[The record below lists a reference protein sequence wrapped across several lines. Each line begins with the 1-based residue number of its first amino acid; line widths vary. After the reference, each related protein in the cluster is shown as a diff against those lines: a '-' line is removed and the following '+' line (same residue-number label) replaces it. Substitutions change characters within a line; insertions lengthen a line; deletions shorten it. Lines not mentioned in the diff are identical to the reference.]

1 MADFLTH
8 SENIDR
14 AAGVYNMAA
23 SLLNSFQSVI
33 FLMVLT
39 RVAGTEEAG
48 MFTIAFAYSNM
59 FLTVAKYGMRH
70 YQASD
75 RHEEF
80 SFRQYVISRA
90 LSCIGM
96 LVIGAVCIGA
106 TAAAN
111 GYSDRKC
118 GIMLW
123 MLLLRL
129 PDAIEDVWYG
139 RYQQRGRLDVA
150 AKAMTVRM
158 VWEIAVYLLLTVT
171 TKDQYKAVVGTS
183 VLNLAALVY
192 VLHATSDVFGP
203 AEAGRE
209 EENRNGKNDR
219 SGRNNRDNR
228 DNRNDRNDR
237 SREDI
242 AGALRLLR
250 NCCPLFLGSFLTIY
264 VTNAPKYAIDAIL
277 SDEEQAYYGYLSM
290 PVSMIGLL
298 GGFLF
303 IPMLYEF
310 TRLWDEGALGVF
322 RKRCV
327 RIAGMVAGIT
337 GVCLAAAFVAGIP
350 VLSLLFHADLSA
362 HRGDLLILLTGGG
375 FSALAAFLNAI
386 VTVMRR
392 QKELLF
398 GYAATAV
405 LAALVSNET
414 VRLAGMR
421 GASLL
426 FAGLM
431 AVQCGCFAA
440 VMVRGMRRRAALIG
454 GDNA

>member
-1 MADFLTH
+1 MAGFLTH

-192 VLHATSDVFGP
+192 VLHATSGVFGP
-203 AEAGRE
+203 AEAGRD

-219 SGRNNRDNR
+219 NGRNNRNNR

-310 TRLWDEGALGVF
+310 TRLWDEGALAVF

-337 GVCLAAAFVAGIP
+337 GACLAAAFAAGIP

-362 HRGDLLILLTGGG
+362 HRGDLLILLAGGG

-440 VMVRGMRRRAALIG
+440 VMMRGMRKRAA
-454 GDNA
+454 ASSRAT

>member
-192 VLHATSDVFGP
+192 VLHATSGVFGP
-203 AEAGRE
+203 AEAGRDE
-209 EENRNGKNDR
+209 GN
-219 SGRNNRDNR
+219 
-228 DNRNDRNDR
+228 
-237 SREDI
+237 REDI
-242 AGALRLLR
+242 ADAFRLLR

-310 TRLWDEGALGVF
+310 TRLWDEGALAVF

-337 GVCLAAAFVAGIP
+337 GACLAAAFAAGIP

-362 HRGDLLILLTGGG
+362 HRGDLLILLAGGG

-440 VMVRGMRRRAALIG
+440 VMMRGMRKRAA
-454 GDNA
+454 ASSRAT

>member
-1 MADFLTH
+1 MTDFLTH
-8 SENIDR
+8 SKNIDR
-14 AAGVYNMAA
+14 AAGLYNMAA
-23 SLLNSFQSVI
+23 SILNSFQSVI

-39 RVAGTEEAG
+39 RVTGTEESG
-48 MFTIAFAYSNM
+48 IFTIAFAYSYM
-59 FLTVAKYGMRH
+59 FLTIAKYGMRH
-70 YQASD
+70 YQVSD

-80 SFRQYVISRA
+80 SFRQYCLSRA
-90 LSCIGM
+90 ITCIGM
-96 LVIGAVCIGA
+96 LVIGALCIGM

-111 GYSDRKC
+111 GYSARKL

-123 MLLLRL
+123 MLVLRL

-139 RYQQRGRLDVA
+139 MYQQRGRLDVA

-158 VWEIAVYLLLTVT
+158 VWEIAVYVLLVVITG
-171 TKDQYKAVVGTS
+171 DQYRAVVGTAI
-183 VLNLAALVY
+183 LNLAALVY
-192 VLHATSDVFGP
+192 VLRATGSLFP
-203 AEAGRE
+203 AAESGKDLRE
-209 EENRNGKNDR
+209 EL
-219 SGRNNRDNR
+219 
-228 DNRNDRNDR
+228 
-237 SREDI
+237 
-242 AGALRLLR
+242 AGAFRLLR

-310 TRLWDEGALGVF
+310 TRLWDEGELTVF
-322 RKRCV
+322 RKRCL
-327 RIAGMVAGIT
+327 RITGLVAGIT
-337 GVCLAAAFVAGIP
+337 AGCLAAAYLAGIP
-350 VLSLLFHADLSA
+350 VLSLLFRADLSA
-362 HRGDLLILLTGGG
+362 HRTDLLILLAGGG

-392 QKELLF
+392 QRALLF
-398 GYAATAV
+398 GYAATAL
-405 LAALVSNET
+405 LAAVISNGT

-426 FAGLM
+426 FTGLM

-440 VMVRGMRRRAALIG
+440 VMVHGLQEKT
-454 GDNA
+454 

>member
-96 LVIGAVCIGA
+96 LVIGTVCIGA

-171 TKDQYKAVVGTS
+171 TKDQYRAVVGTS

-192 VLHATSDVFGP
+192 VLRATSGVFGP

-209 EENRNGKNDR
+209 EGN
-219 SGRNNRDNR
+219 
-228 DNRNDRNDR
+228 
-237 SREDI
+237 REDI
-242 AGALRLLR
+242 TGAFRLLR

-310 TRLWDEGALGVF
+310 TRLWDEGALAVF

-337 GVCLAAAFVAGIP
+337 GACLAAAFAAGIP

-362 HRGDLLILLTGGG
+362 HRGDLLILLAGGG

-398 GYAATAV
+398 GYATTAV

-440 VMVRGMRRRAALIG
+440 VMVRGMRKRTAASSRAT
-454 GDNA
+454 

>member
-1 MADFLTH
+1 MTDFLTH
-8 SENIDR
+8 SKNIDR
-14 AAGVYNMAA
+14 AAGLYNMAA
-23 SLLNSFQSVI
+23 SILNSFQSVI

-39 RVAGTEEAG
+39 RVTGTEESG
-48 MFTIAFAYSNM
+48 IFTIAFAYSYM
-59 FLTVAKYGMRH
+59 FLTIAKYGMRH
-70 YQASD
+70 YQVSD

-80 SFRQYVISRA
+80 SFRQYCLSRVIT
-90 LSCIGM
+90 CIGM
-96 LVIGAVCIGA
+96 LVIGALCIGM

-111 GYSDRKC
+111 GYSARKL

-123 MLLLRL
+123 MLVLRL

-139 RYQQRGRLDVA
+139 MYQQRGRLDVA

-158 VWEIAVYLLLTVT
+158 VWEIAVYVLLVVITG
-171 TKDQYKAVVGTS
+171 DQYRAVIGTAI
-183 VLNLAALVY
+183 LNLAALVY
-192 VLHATSDVFGP
+192 VLRATGSLFP
-203 AEAGRE
+203 AAESHGDLRE
-209 EENRNGKNDR
+209 ELT
-219 SGRNNRDNR
+219 
-228 DNRNDRNDR
+228 
-237 SREDI
+237 
-242 AGALRLLR
+242 GAFRLLR

-310 TRLWDEGALGVF
+310 TRLWDEGELTAF
-322 RKRCV
+322 RKRCL
-327 RIAGMVAGIT
+327 RITGLVAGIT
-337 GVCLAAAFVAGIP
+337 AGCLAAAYIAGIP
-350 VLSLLFHADLSA
+350 VLSLLFRADLSA
-362 HRGDLLILLTGGG
+362 HRTDLLILLAGGG

-392 QKELLF
+392 QRALLF
-398 GYAATAV
+398 GYAATAL
-405 LAALVSNET
+405 LAAVISNGT

-426 FAGLM
+426 FTGLM

-440 VMVRGMRRRAALIG
+440 VMVHGLQEKT
-454 GDNA
+454 

>member
-1 MADFLTH
+1 MTDFLTH
-8 SENIDR
+8 SKNIDR
-14 AAGVYNMAA
+14 AAGLYNMAA
-23 SLLNSFQSVI
+23 SILNSFQSVI

-39 RVAGTEEAG
+39 RVTGTEESG
-48 MFTIAFAYSNM
+48 IFTIAFAYSYM
-59 FLTVAKYGMRH
+59 FLTIAKYGMRH
-70 YQASD
+70 YQVSD
-75 RHEEF
+75 RHQEF
-80 SFRQYVISRA
+80 SFRQYCLSRA
-90 LSCIGM
+90 ITCIGM
-96 LVIGAVCIGA
+96 LVIGALCIGM

-111 GYSDRKC
+111 GYSARKL

-123 MLLLRL
+123 MLVLRL

-139 RYQQRGRLDVA
+139 MYQQRGRLDVA

-158 VWEIAVYLLLTVT
+158 VWEIAVYVLLVVMTG
-171 TKDQYKAVVGTS
+171 DQYRAVVGTS
-183 VLNLAALVY
+183 ILNLAALVY
-192 VLHATSDVFGP
+192 VLRATSGLFP
-203 AEAGRE
+203 AAGAEGDKDAGYDRIDGN
-209 EENRNGKNDR
+209 NRNNGND
-219 SGRNNRDNR
+219 GNRR
-228 DNRNDRNDR
+228 
-237 SREDI
+237 DI
-242 AGALRLLR
+242 AGAFRLLR

-310 TRLWDEGALGVF
+310 TRLWDEGELMAF
-322 RKRCV
+322 RKRCL
-327 RIAGMVAGIT
+327 RITGLVAGIT
-337 GVCLAAAFVAGIP
+337 AGCLAAAYIAGIP
-350 VLSLLFHADLSA
+350 VLSILFRADLSA
-362 HRGDLLILLTGGG
+362 HRTDLLILLAGGG

-392 QKELLF
+392 QRELLF
-398 GYAATAV
+398 GYAATAL
-405 LAALVSNET
+405 LAALISNGT

-426 FAGLM
+426 FTGLM

-440 VMVRGMRRRAALIG
+440 VMAQGLRKRRHYHK
-454 GDNA
+454 